1 MTTRAEWELP
11 EELWQIMEPR
21 LPVLNAQRGRPRT
34 VDLKRI
40 AAGIFFV
47 LRTGIQ
53 WQALPREQFG
63 PASTV
68 YYYFRQWEEAGVFEE
83 AWAAALAAY
92 DEAAGIEW
100 TWQSVDGCMT
110 KAPLGGEND
119 RPKPNRPRQ
128 VGDQAERPYGGR
140 RATHRH
146 YGRWRQSARPS
157 MTLAAWR
164 WARTRPARPRSW
176 VFVSARS
183 RAAPSASPSFNG

>member
-1 MTTRAEWELP
+1 MRTTRASWELP
-11 EELWQIMEPR
+11 DELWQLLEPR

-53 WQALPREQFG
+53 WHALPREQFG

-83 AWAAALAAY
+83 VWAAALAAF
-92 DEAAGIEW
+92 DEEVGLDWA
-100 TWQSVDGCMT
+100 WQSIDGCMT

-119 RPKPNRPRQ
+119 RAQPDGSQQ
-128 VGDQAERPYGGR
+128 VGDEAERAYGR
-140 RATHRH
+140 RRDTHRH
-146 YGRWRQSARPS
+146 YGRWRQSARPDAVGS
-157 MTLAAWR
+157 DTGGDGNPTANADR
-164 WARTRPARPRSW
+164 
-176 VFVSARS
+176 
-183 RAAPSASPSFNG
+183 RAAAASVS

>member
-1 MTTRAEWELP
+1 MTTRAAWELP

-92 DEAAGIEW
+92 DAEVGLDW
-100 TWQSVDGCMT
+100 RWQSVDGCMT
-110 KAPLGGEND
+110 KAPLGGENE
-119 RPKPNRPRQ
+119 RPEPDGSRQ
-128 VGDQAERPYGGR
+128 VGHETERAYGGR
-140 RATHRH
+140 RPTHRH
-146 YGRWRQSARPS
+146 YGRWRQSAGS
-157 MTLAAWR
+157 DAAGSDAGR
-164 WARTRPARPRSW
+164 DGDR
-176 VFVSARS
+176 
-183 RAAPSASPSFNG
+183 APSAQRRAAAASVS